1 MSGHLYVPA
10 GSLGLEGFLYKGHTY
25 TYFGLFPSML
35 RIPIFLFTHSL
46 DGKLT
51 GCSLF
56 FTRLASDRDVHLDAH
71 LEDPGHGARGGV
83 DGPS

>member
-51 GCSLF
+51 GCSLLLAWLLTGT
-56 FTRLASDRDVHLDAH
+56 FTSMLIWRTRVM
-71 LEDPGHGARGGV
+71 GAWGGV